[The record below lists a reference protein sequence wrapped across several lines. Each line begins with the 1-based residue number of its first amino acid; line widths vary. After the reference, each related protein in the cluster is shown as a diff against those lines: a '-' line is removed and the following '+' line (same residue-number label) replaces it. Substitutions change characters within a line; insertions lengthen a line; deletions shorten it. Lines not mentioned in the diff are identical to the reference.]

1 MGLGTSIVLIAIG
14 AILDFAVTVT
24 IRGFNVHAIG
34 VILMI
39 VGAVGALLSLAFW
52 SSWGGFDAGSS
63 RTTSDAGSSRTTS
76 SEAPVQPAIGR
87 HERNATN

>member
-52 SSWGGFDAGSS
+52 SSWGGFGGVGPARS
-63 RTTSDAGSSRTTS
+63 RRRVIEDD
-76 SEAPVQPAIGR
+76 IGR
-87 HERNATN
+87 RVIQDDII